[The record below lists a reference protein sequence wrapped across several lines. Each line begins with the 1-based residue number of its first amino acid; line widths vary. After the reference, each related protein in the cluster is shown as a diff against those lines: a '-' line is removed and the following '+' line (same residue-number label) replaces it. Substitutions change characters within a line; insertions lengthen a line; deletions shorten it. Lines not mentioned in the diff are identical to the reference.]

1 MIPAEPSADGA
12 LVLFSGGQDST
23 ACLAWALDRYARVET
38 VGFDYGQR
46 HVIEMEARQTVR
58 SAIVAGF
65 PLWAG
70 RLGEDHVLDI
80 RGFGAVAESALTADR
95 EIEMTERG
103 LPSTF
108 VPGRNLVFLT
118 YAAALADRRGLGALV
133 GGMCETD
140 FSGYPDCRRDTLDAL
155 QAALNL
161 GMDRDFRIETP
172 LMTLTKAQTWALAS
186 RLGGEALVGITIE
199 DSHTCYRGERGER
212 HPWGYGCGTCPACQ
226 LRAAGYAAWNADGR
240 PELAA

>member
-23 ACLAWALDRYARVET
+23 ACLAWALDRYGRVET
-38 VGFDYGQR
+38 VGFDYAQR

-95 EIEMTERG
+95 AIEMTERG

-118 YAAALADRRGLGALV
+118 YAAALADRRGLKALV

-155 QAALNL
+155 EAALNL

-172 LMTLTKAQTWALAS
+172 LMTLTKAQTWALAR

-212 HPWGYGCGTCPACQ
+212 RPWGYGCGTCPACE